1 MLELVRIY
9 RLNVCH
15 RRGDFDP
22 RTRGNHA
29 MAEIAEP
36 KYDTEAAS
44 DSVHLVAENRVTRLA
59 SRPVST
65 GSETVQPDLH
75 RSTAAPRPSEAMPGG
90 CVSPIGSANDGTLT
104 LRIGARSPAV
114 GLSKGFQS

>member
-44 DSVHLVAENRVTRLA
+44 DSVHLVAENRVTQLA

-75 RSTAAPRPSEAMPGG
+75 RSTAASTTTDTTSLARLSRP
-90 CVSPIGSANDGTLT
+90 TRR
-104 LRIGARSPAV
+104 LRVA
-114 GLSKGFQS
+114 